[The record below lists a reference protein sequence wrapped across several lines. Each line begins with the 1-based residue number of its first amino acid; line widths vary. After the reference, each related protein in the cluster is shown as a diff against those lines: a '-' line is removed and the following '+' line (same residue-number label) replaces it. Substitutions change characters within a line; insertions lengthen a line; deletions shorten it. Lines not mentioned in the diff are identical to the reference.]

1 MRQRRIRVLISL
13 LMLVGI
19 ISACAQPTASPTP
32 LLPGPVSSPVSPQ
45 ATTPTHQAYPAA
57 PTGAATAPGPAS
69 AQPSAYPALPLA
81 LTPGAPYGKEGK
93 VIGNAFVE
101 EAGARYDTANGRLI
115 ITVAGYLPTPC
126 HTLQTQVTPPDD
138 QKNIRVQ
145 VFSLVD
151 PSQICTQVTHP
162 YETSL
167 PLDKPPSGT
176 YKVWVNDKSIGDVV
190 VP

>member
-1 MRQRRIRVLISL
+1 MKQRWLRVLISFL
-13 LMLVGI
+13 VLVGVI
-19 ISACAQPTASPTP
+19 TACAQPTASPTP
-32 LLPGPVSSPVSPQ
+32 LPPGPVSSPVSPQ
-45 ATTPTHQAYPAA
+45 ATTPAVQPYPVA
-57 PTGAATAPGPAS
+57 PTMTATSPGPAS

-81 LTPGAPYGKEGK
+81 LTPGAAYGKEGK

-101 EAGARYDTANGRLI
+101 EAGARYDTTAGRLI

-151 PSQICTQVTHP
+151 PNQICTQVTHP
-162 YETSL
+162 YETNL
-167 PLDKPPSGT
+167 PLDKLPSGT
-176 YKVWVNDKSIGDVV
+176 YKVWVNDKALGDVV